1 LVYQTAP
8 RLTIPT
14 EHNYNLYPQEGYIL
28 AVVKRHSFTKK
39 IPYYVADYIRVET
52 SPQQT
57 AIRAAS
63 DGTMRRFTRLT
74 SALSKKVDNL
84 RWSVAFHFMHYNFC
98 GVHQTLRV
106 VPAMAAGIA
115 NHTGRL
121 TRPWNCSMAKL
132 EWWPSA
138 KPLNGLLGRVLHAQ
152 WTLENSILEFSG
164 VPGNP

>member
-14 EHNYNLYPQEGYIL
+14 EHNYQPVSSGSLHSGRRQETQFHE
-28 AVVKRHSFTKK
+28 R
-39 IPYYVADYIRVET
+39 IPYYIADYIRVET

-84 RWSVAFHFMHYNFC
+84 RWSVALHFMHYNFC

-115 NHTGRL
+115 NHIGAIDEAVEL
-121 TRPWNCSMAKL
+121 
-132 EWWPSA
+132 
-138 KPLNGLLGRVLHAQ
+138 LNGEARMVA
-152 WTLENSILEFSG
+152 
-164 VPGNP
+164 